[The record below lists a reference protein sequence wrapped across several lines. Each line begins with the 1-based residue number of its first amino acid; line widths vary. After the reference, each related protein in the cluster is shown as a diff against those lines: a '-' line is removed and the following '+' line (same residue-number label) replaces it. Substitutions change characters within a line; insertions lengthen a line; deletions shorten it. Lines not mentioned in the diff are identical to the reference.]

1 MADPNLPPAERDVL
15 ACLHRQG
22 QATARQIREGL
33 ARFRPMAH
41 GSVVT
46 LLNRLETK
54 RLVTKEKGQVGK
66 AFVYRVC
73 QPRKAFRGLLRQLV
87 QRVFHGDA
95 TALVASLFES

>member
-1 MADPNLPPAERDVL
+1 
-15 ACLHRQG
+15 
-22 QATARQIREGL
+22 
-33 ARFRPMAH
+33 MAH

-46 LLNRLETK
+46 LLIRLETK
-54 RLVTKEKGQVGK
+54 RLVTKKKGQVGK

-95 TALVASLFES
+95 MALVASLFESNAPTPDQVDKLQEIVDELRKNQSKERGR